1 MITLE
6 KAVSAAKA
14 FLAEID
20 TTEKYLDL
28 RVEEVEMTQSGDWEI
43 TLGFHRKL
51 DLSVYGNLPLGFGSP
66 ILRENRVYKTIL
78 VDKETGQAKRL
89 KIREIAAKLS

>member
-6 KAVSAAKA
+6 EAVNAAKV
-14 FLAEID
+14 FLAAID
-20 TTEKYLDL
+20 ATEKLQDL
-28 RVEEVEMTQSGDWEI
+28 RVEEVDTTHAGDWEI

-51 DLSVYGNLPLGFGSP
+51 DLSVYGNSPLGMASP

-78 VDKETGQAKRL
+78 VDKETGKAKKL